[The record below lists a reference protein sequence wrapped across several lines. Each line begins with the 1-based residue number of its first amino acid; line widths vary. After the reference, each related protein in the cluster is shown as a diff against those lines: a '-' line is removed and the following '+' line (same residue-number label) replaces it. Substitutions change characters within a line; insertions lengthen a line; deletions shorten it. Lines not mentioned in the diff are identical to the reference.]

1 MNDTLSPARLDQFVE
16 TRTRQVLV
24 DADSCAIVRDLKAID
39 PTFGVRFVDGEEPYF
54 AVVQDI
60 DHPDG
65 RKEQHLVTT
74 VQAYPTSFGTYTG
87 LDGRLLERI
96 RKITSSSYDFMA
108 EAEKSKREWDEARRK
123 EREEVLGEAAERAAH
138 ALRQDMGVKTKAF
151 IK

>member
-16 TRTRQVLV
+16 TRTRQVIV
-24 DADSCAIVRDLKAID
+24 DADSCAIVKDLKEID
-39 PTFGVRFVDGEEPYF
+39 PSLEVRFVDGDEPYF
-54 AVVQDI
+54 AVIQDLST
-60 DHPDG
+60 DD

-96 RKITSSSYDFMA
+96 RKITSPSYDFMA
-108 EAEKSKREWDEARRK
+108 EAEKSKREWEEARRK

-138 ALRQDMGVKTKAF
+138 ALRKDMGVKTKAF